1 MTKAQKEHIAC
12 LRIKGESYAGI
23 ARQLSI
29 SENTVK
35 SYCRRNSI
43 GTSPKREQSES
54 NTHCATCRSV
64 LCHTPGKKKKR
75 FCSDKCRRAWWNC
88 HMEVVT
94 QKAIYSFVCKAC
106 GVGFS
111 AYGNSKRKYCSRSC
125 SAAARRMRN
134 E

>member
-1 MTKAQKEHIAC
+1 MTTAQKDRIAL
-12 LRIKGESYAGI
+12 LRTKGESYTGI
-23 ARQLSI
+23 ARQLGI

-43 GTSPKREQSES
+43 GISTNHEQSEP
-54 NTHCATCRSV
+54 NTHCMTCGSA

-75 FCSDKCRRAWWNC
+75 FCSDKCRMAWWNC
-88 HMEVVT
+88 HKEVVT

-106 GVGFS
+106 GAGFS